1 MNSEIIEKIDEIIN
15 LLKESNEIKEF
26 SELKEKIYNNK
37 ELLEKI
43 DELKKDENTYSQ
55 MYINKKKEII
65 ELDDFKQYKAKE
77 KELYMLVQSINI
89 KLKSLIEE

>member
-1 MNSEIIEKIDEIIN
+1 MNREKIEKIDEIIN
-15 LLKESNEIKEF
+15 LIKESNEIKEF